1 MKEYTVEYVEHFNK
15 GPVRVRGTVCAE
27 NEDDV
32 KKMLSRDTSNLSI
45 DKVEFEGEGDY
56 DIFILGEKDAPDT
69 ECDKI
74 NPIIEVQEWSK
85 EDIMYYIKDLG
96 YEASEEN
103 FDKVMNYN
111 NSEIRQRITYHYD
124 EQIANIR
131 DVIAEALG

>member
-15 GPVRVRGTVCAE
+15 GPVRVRGTVCADNRDE
-27 NEDDV
+27 V
-32 KKMLSRDTSNLSI
+32 KKMLSTDSSKLSI

-56 DIFILGEKDAPDT
+56 DIFILGEKDAPDM
-69 ECDKI
+69 ECDKV

-96 YEASEEN
+96 YEANEEN
-103 FDKVMNYN
+103 FNKVMNYN
-111 NSEIRQRITYHYD
+111 YSEIRYWIKYHYD

-131 DVIAEALG
+131 EVIAEALA

>member
-1 MKEYTVEYVEHFNK
+1 MKEYAVEYFNE

-27 NEDDV
+27 NTDDL
-32 KKMLSRDTSNLSI
+32 KEKLSTYGADLSSI
-45 DKVEFEGEGDY
+45 DSINFDAIGIY
-56 DIFILGEKDAPDT
+56 NILGEKDAPDM

-111 NSEIRQRITYHYD
+111 NSEIRQRIKYHYD

>member
-1 MKEYTVEYVEHFNK
+1 MKEYTVEYFNE
-15 GPVRVRGTVCAE
+15 GPIRVRGTVCAE
-27 NEDDV
+27 NMNEL
-32 KKMLSRDTSNLSI
+32 KEMLSKDGADLSSI
-45 DKVEFEGEGDY
+45 DNIEFDTIGVY
-56 DIFILGEKDAPDT
+56 DILGEKDAPDM

-74 NPIIEVQEWSK
+74 NPIIEVQEWTK

-111 NSEIRQRITYHYD
+111 NSEIRDWIKYHYD

-131 DVIAEALG
+131 DVIAEALA

>member
-1 MKEYTVEYVEHFNK
+1 MKEYTVEYFNE

-27 NEDDV
+27 NMDEL
-32 KKMLSRDTSNLSI
+32 KEKLSRDDVSI
-45 DKVEFEGEGDY
+45 DNVELESEGEY
-56 DIFILGEKDAPDT
+56 NILGEKDAPDM
-69 ECDKI
+69 EYAKV

-111 NSEIRQRITYHYD
+111 NSEIRQWIKYHYD

-131 DVIAEALG
+131 DVIAEALA

>member
-1 MKEYTVEYVEHFNK
+1 MKEYTVEYFNE
-15 GPVRVRGTVCAE
+15 GPIRVSCTVCAE
-27 NEDDV
+27 NADEL
-32 KKMLSRDTSNLSI
+32 KEKLSRDDVSI
-45 DKVEFEGEGDY
+45 DNVELESEGEY
-56 DIFILGEKDAPDT
+56 NILGEKDAPDT

-96 YEASEEN
+96 YEVSEEN

-111 NSEIRQRITYHYD
+111 NSEIRQWIKYHYD